1 MILFTASNFNLILCI
16 ILGIFSLSLF
26 VMAFISGR
34 EIDMI
39 TLIPSSLIL
48 AVTAFAVGHSYY
60 VEKQYE
66 FCPNCHYQYQ
76 VYEQYDYCPQC
87 STKLTNKCDSCN
99 KYLPDSATNTY
110 PYCGETIK
118 TKVGEIPESKKSSD
132 EKQQYSKCPN
142 CEKSLKDMKD
152 IDNCPYCGFEL
163 THIFINKVAECTYC
177 HRSLDG
183 MEHIGNKCPYCGN
196 LIEN

>member
-1 MILFTASNFNLILCI
+1 MTVSEKVAYLKGLAKGMELEKLDSKEAKLIGEI
-16 ILGIFSLSLF
+16 IDVLEDVSLAIVDIEDNARTLGE
-26 VMAFISGR
+26 
-34 EIDMI
+34 EIDV
-39 TLIPSSLIL
+39 LSDDL
-48 AVTAFAVGHSYY
+48 AD
-60 VEKQYE
+60 VEEVVFGEEKE
-66 FCPNCHYQYQ
+66 DEC
-76 VYEQYDYCPQC
+76 
-87 STKLTNKCDSCN
+87 CDC
-99 KYLPDSATNTY
+99 
-110 PYCGETIK
+110 
-118 TKVGEIPESKKSSD
+118 
-132 EKQQYSKCPN
+132 QYSIKCPN

>member
-66 FCPNCHYQYQ
+66 FCPNCHYQISVIIVINIYLIVQ
-76 VYEQYDYCPQC
+76 
-87 STKLTNKCDSCN
+87 LT
-99 KYLPDSATNTY
+99 LVRIA
-110 PYCGETIK
+110 
-118 TKVGEIPESKKSSD
+118 
-132 EKQQYSKCPN
+132 EKQ
-142 CEKSLKDMKD
+142 
-152 IDNCPYCGFEL
+152 
-163 THIFINKVAECTYC
+163 
-177 HRSLDG
+177 
-183 MEHIGNKCPYCGN
+183 
-196 LIEN
+196 

>member
-1 MILFTASNFNLILCI
+1 MSILTTILFWVGILGCIAFLFFAFDSQEIVFFGISILFGLLILGSCI
-16 ILGIFSLSLF
+16 CHYNFS
-26 VMAFISGR
+26 
-34 EIDMI
+34 
-39 TLIPSSLIL
+39 
-48 AVTAFAVGHSYY
+48 Y
-60 VEKQYE
+60 
-66 FCPNCHYQYQ
+66 CPNCHYQYQ

-99 KYLPDSATNTY
+99 KYLPDSATNTC